1 MSSLADTFEIH
12 GSFVN
17 GKGLTQAFGPTLS
30 PPGGIEPAWKTIA
43 ELAGKL
49 GKDLG
54 IKDFQELS
62 QGLADA
68 VEAAQ

>member
-1 MSSLADTFEIH
+1 VADTFEIH
-12 GSFVN
+12 GSFVT
-17 GKGLTQAFGPTLS
+17 GKGLTQAFEPTLL
-30 PPGGIEPAWKTIA
+30 PPDGIEPAWKTIA

-54 IKDFQELS
+54 IENI
-62 QGLADA
+62 QGLREGLVDA

>member
-1 MSSLADTFEIH
+1 MADTFEIH

-30 PPGGIEPAWKTIA
+30 PPDGIEPAWKTIA

-49 GKDLG
+49 GK
-54 IKDFQELS
+54 
-62 QGLADA
+62 
-68 VEAAQ
+68 